1 MKSGFIS
8 NEIEH
13 ISITKVFGVT
23 YSHLSFI
30 NGDDLYLT
38 EYGVPFI
45 GNLMPENFWTDNE
58 WFKNHSEK
66 LRGTSTVYKV
76 STKEV
81 NGRSKDIVL
90 KWNRMGQDIP
100 GETNLRA
107 NVNVEFNSPFEEF
120 ALALELRN
128 TRHDSSGRLLTH
140 KPLAIYVPEA
150 RVKLAQLGR
159 KSYKMEALISSH
171 AEIELHMFRNY
182 AVIYEWIKGVDAVQ
196 ASEMRALNEDDLMR
210 LIERSDNDI
219 KNMGFF
225 VADEKPHHLIVRP
238 GEKGTLS
245 RDRRGEL
252 LYALIDFELLKRT
265 PEHEQEVRSAKRKNY
280 LKKQAR
286 RFESKE
292 LVELPPN
299 LKSIRIMD
307 VDYIYGPVEGTDAGL
322 WVVGKDPALFDY
334 FLPEKWRKTPRTKLS
349 YRNQVYR
356 TTTKDNVHL
365 VWKVSRVGE
374 QPDMDPFKEDEQKII
389 QFGYNS
395 PFEEVALAIELSKKG
410 IETIYPRAIYM
421 TSSKSQAH
429 DSFRDDSRY
438 KSHRDILTPRQEPV
452 LMEGHDYIII
462 WGYWNGPDE
471 FLAARDESP
480 YQGIDALFAYR
491 NKLLDKE
498 TYMQLVRIA
507 NDSLAKVGIED
518 LNLRGSHLL
527 LSLDKSEKL
536 VRDSHGLPQ
545 MRICNFELLKRA
557 RAD

>member
-1 MKSGFIS
+1 MNSGFIS
-8 NEIEH
+8 DEIERV
-13 ISITKVFGVT
+13 SVTQVFGVT
-23 YSHLSFI
+23 YSHISFN

-45 GNLMPENFWTDNE
+45 ANLMPENFWTDNK
-58 WFKNHSEK
+58 WFKNHSKK

-76 STKEV
+76 TTKKV
-81 NGRSKDIVL
+81 KGKSKNIVL

-100 GETNLRA
+100 GETDLQVDA
-107 NVNVEFNSPFEEF
+107 NVEFNSPFEEF
-120 ALALELRN
+120 ALALELRDA
-128 TRHDSSGRLLTH
+128 RHHSSDRLLTH

-150 RVKLAQLGR
+150 SVKLAQLGR

-171 AEIELHMFRNY
+171 AEIELNMFRNY

-196 ASEMRALNEDDLMR
+196 AFEMQALNKDDLVQ
-210 LIERSDNDI
+210 LIARSDNDI

-225 VADEKPHHLIVRP
+225 VADPKPHHLIVRP
-238 GEKGTLS
+238 GEKGTVS
-245 RDRRGEL
+245 RNGKGGP

-265 PEHEQEVRSAKRKNY
+265 PEREKEVQAVKRKNY
-280 LKKQAR
+280 LKKQVH

-292 LVELPPN
+292 LLDLPPN
-299 LKSIRIMD
+299 LKSVNIMD
-307 VDYIYGPVEGTDAGL
+307 VDYIYGPVEGTSAGL

-334 FLPEKWRKTPRTKLS
+334 FLPVKWRKTPRTKLS

-356 TTTKDNVHL
+356 TTTKDNIHL

-395 PFEEVALAIELSKKG
+395 PFEEVALAIELSNKG
-410 IETIYPRAIYM
+410 IATIYPRAIYM
-421 TSSKSQAH
+421 TSSKSQVH

-438 KSHRDILTPRQEPV
+438 KSHKDTLTPKGKPA

-491 NKLLDKE
+491 NNLLDKD
-498 TYMQLVRIA
+498 TYMQLVQIA

-527 LSLDKSEKL
+527 LSLDRSGKL
-536 VRDSHGLPQ
+536 VRDNQQLPE
-545 MRICNFELLKRA
+545 MRICNFELLKQA
-557 RAD
+557 HKV

>member
-1 MKSGFIS
+1 MNTKLIS
-8 NEIEH
+8 DEIERV
-13 ISITKVFGVT
+13 SVAEVFGVT
-23 YSHLSFI
+23 YSHLSFN

-45 GNLMPENFWTDNE
+45 ENLMPENFWTDDE
-58 WFKNHSEK
+58 WFRNHSEK

-76 STKEV
+76 TTKQV
-81 NGRSKDIVL
+81 KGKSKDIVL

-100 GETNLRA
+100 GETDLRVDA
-107 NVNVEFNSPFEEF
+107 NVEFNSPFEEF

-128 TRHDSSGRLLTH
+128 TRHDSTGRLLTH

-171 AEIELHMFRNY
+171 DEIELNMFRNY

-196 ASEMRALNEDDLMR
+196 AFEMRALNEDDLIT

-225 VADEKPHHLIVRP
+225 VADPKPHHIILRP
-238 GEKGTLS
+238 GEKGTVS
-245 RDRRGEL
+245 RGRTGEF

-265 PEHEQEVRSAKRKNY
+265 PENEREVRAAKRRNY
-280 LKKQAR
+280 LKKQAE
-286 RFESKE
+286 RFESKDIID
-292 LVELPPN
+292 LPPN
-299 LKSIRIMD
+299 LESVRIMD
-307 VDYIYGPVEGTDAGL
+307 VDYIYGRVEGTDAGL

-334 FLPEKWRKTPRTKLS
+334 FLPVNWRKTPRTKLS

-356 TTTKDNVHL
+356 TTTKDNIHL

-374 QPDMDPFKEDEQKII
+374 QPDMDPIKEDEQKII

-410 IETIYPRAIYM
+410 MQTIYPRAIYM
-421 TSSKSQAH
+421 TSSKSQVH

-438 KSHRDILTPRQEPV
+438 KSHKDILTPKGLPV

-471 FLAARDESP
+471 FLAAKDESL
-480 YQGIDALFAYR
+480 YEGIDALFAYR
-491 NKLLDKE
+491 NKLLDEE
-498 TYMQLVRIA
+498 TYMRLVQIA
-507 NDSLAKVGIED
+507 NDSLAQVGIED
-518 LNLRGSHLL
+518 LNLRGSHIL
-527 LSLDKSEKL
+527 LSLDRSGKL
-536 VRDSHGLPQ
+536 VRDSQGLPEI
-545 MRICNFELLKRA
+545 RICNFELLKRA
-557 RAD
+557 RTV